1 MAKIDLLTA
10 ERVKK
15 IENLKALNIDAYP
28 HDFKKTAS
36 SKDIFDKYSSLN
48 QGEESKEIYKA
59 AGRIISFRSHGKTV
73 FFNIKDESGQIQV
86 YLKLD
91 TEPKKEF
98 SRALDIGDFVGI
110 EGPVFKTHTGEVT
123 IFAKEV
129 TFLGKSLRPLPE
141 KWHGLKDVELRYRQ
155 RYLDLLVN
163 DDVKKVFYYRSK
175 IIKSIRDFLE
185 KEGFLEVETPMMQPL
200 WGGASARPFATHHNA
215 LDMDLYLRVAPEL
228 YLKRLLVG
236 GFEKVYE
243 INRNFRN
250 EGISTRHN
258 PEFTM
263 IEIYQAYVNY
273 KSMMELCRDLIINVS
288 ESIFGGMEFEMN
300 GNKINLTPPWKCLT
314 FDGALSGIDKDTYE
328 KKALQFKS
336 EGYDGNKLKN
346 KIFEELVEPNLVQP
360 TFITDYPIEFSP
372 LSKTRDDNPA
382 IAERFELFIGGQ
394 ELGNAYSEQNDPVEQ
409 RKKLEEQ
416 LKEKDE
422 ESPKVIDEDFVQAL
436 EYGMPPAAGLG
447 IGIDRLVMTL
457 CNCNSIRDVILFPQ
471 MKKEL

>member
-1 MAKIDLLTA
+1 
-10 ERVKK
+10 
-15 IENLKALNIDAYP
+15 
-28 HDFKKTAS
+28 
-36 SKDIFDKYSSLN
+36 
-48 QGEESKEIYKA
+48 
-59 AGRIISFRSHGKTV
+59 
-73 FFNIKDESGQIQV
+73 
-86 YLKLD
+86 
-91 TEPKKEF
+91 
-98 SRALDIGDFVGI
+98 
-110 EGPVFKTHTGEVT
+110 
-123 IFAKEV
+123 
-129 TFLGKSLRPLPE
+129 
-141 KWHGLKDVELRYRQ
+141 
-155 RYLDLLVN
+155 LVN

-175 IIKSIRDFLE
+175 IIKSIRDYLE

-200 WGGASARPFATHHNA
+200 WGGAAARPFITHHNA

-273 KSMMELCRDLIINVS
+273 KTIMELCQNLIVNAAKD
-288 ESIFGGMEFEMN
+288 IFGAMEFEMN
-300 GNKINLTPPWKCLT
+300 GNKIDLTPPWNCLT
-314 FDGALSGIDKDTYE
+314 FDEALQKIEPAVYE
-328 KKALQFKS
+328 KNEKIFKLQGH
-336 EGYDGNKLKN
+336 EGNRLKN
-346 KIFEELVEPNLVQP
+346 KIFEEIVEPSLIQP

-382 IAERFELFIGGQ
+382 LAERFELFIGGQ

-416 LKEKDE
+416 LNEKDD
-422 ESPKVIDEDFVQAL
+422 ESPKIIDEDFVQAL

-457 CNCNSIRDVILFPQ
+457 CNCNSIRDVILFPH

>member
-10 ERVKK
+10 ERLKK
-15 IENLKALNIDAYP
+15 LENLKNLNVDSYP
-28 HDFKKTAS
+28 HDFPGKTPA
-36 SKDIFDKYSSLN
+36 KIILDEYSSLK
-48 QGEESKEIYKA
+48 QGEENEKIYKA

-91 TEPKKEF
+91 TEHKKEF
-98 SRALDIGDFVGI
+98 AKALDIGDFIGI
-110 EGPVFKTHTGEVT
+110 EGSIFKTHTGEVT
-123 IFAKEV
+123 ILAKEL
-129 TFLGKSLRPLPE
+129 TFLGKSLKPLPE

-185 KEGFLEVETPMMQPL
+185 KDGFLEVETPMMQPL
-200 WGGASARPFATHHNA
+200 WGGAAARPFVTHHNA

-228 YLKRLLVG
+228 YLKRLLIG
-236 GFEKVYE
+236 SFEKVYE

-263 IEIYQAYVNY
+263 IEVYQAYVNY
-273 KSMMELCRDLIINVS
+273 KSMMELCRNLIVNVAND
-288 ESIFGGMEFEMN
+288 IFDSLEFEMN
-300 GNKINLTPPWKCLT
+300 GNKINLTPPWNCLT
-314 FDGALSGIDKDTYE
+314 FDEALSTIDKDVYE
-328 KKALQFKS
+328 KTVKLFNS
-336 EGYDGNKLKN
+336 EGYEGNKLKN
-346 KIFEELVEPNLVQP
+346 KIFEKLVEPNLIQP

-372 LSKTRDDNPA
+372 LAKNRDDNPA

-394 ELGNAYSEQNDPVEQ
+394 ELGNAYSEQNDPIEQ

-416 LKEKDE
+416 LNEKDE
-422 ESPKVIDEDFVQAL
+422 ESPHVIDEDFVHAL

-447 IGIDRLVMTL
+447 IGIDRLVMAL
-457 CNCNSIRDVILFPQ
+457 CNCNSIRDVILFPH
-471 MKKEL
+471 MKP

>member
-1 MAKIDLLTA
+1 MANIDLLTA
-10 ERVKK
+10 ERLKK
-15 IENLKALNIDAYP
+15 LESLKNLNIDTYP
-28 HDFKKTAS
+28 HAFPGKTPA
-36 SKDIFDKYSSLN
+36 KTILDKYSSLAQN
-48 QGEESKEIYKA
+48 EESKETFKA
-59 AGRIISFRSHGKTV
+59 AGRIVSFRSHGKTV

-91 TEPKKEF
+91 TDNKKEF
-98 SRALDIGDFVGI
+98 SKALDIGDFIGI
-110 EGPVFKTHTGEVT
+110 EGTIFKTHTGEIT
-123 IFAKEV
+123 IFAKEM
-129 TFLGKSLRPLPE
+129 TFLSKSLMPLPE

-175 IIKSIRDFLE
+175 IIKSIRDYLE

-200 WGGASARPFATHHNA
+200 WGGATARPFITHHNT

-236 GFEKVYE
+236 SFEKVYE

-273 KSMMELCRDLIINVS
+273 KSVLELCQNLIVNVAKEVFS
-288 ESIFGGMEFEMN
+288 SLDFEMY
-300 GNKINLTPPWKCLT
+300 GKKINLTPPWNILT
-314 FDGALSGIDKDTYE
+314 FEEALKKIEPAVYE
-328 KKALQFKS
+328 KHEKIFKAQ
-336 EGYDGNKLKN
+336 GHAGNKLKN
-346 KIFEELVEPNLVQP
+346 KIFEELVEPSLIQP

-372 LSKTRDDNPA
+372 LSKTRDDNSA
-382 IAERFELFIGGQ
+382 LAERFELFIGGQ
-394 ELGNAYSEQNDPVEQ
+394 ELGNAYSEQNDPIEQ

-416 LKEKDE
+416 LNDKDDE
-422 ESPKVIDEDFVQAL
+422 TPQVIDEDFVHAL

-457 CNCNSIRDVILFPQ
+457 CNCNSIRDVILFPH